1 MTGGKAW
8 EPWVLQ
14 VRGCCRSMRHP
25 DSGDRTDSQLSKLR
39 PQDPGLSGAEGG
51 FLPAAAR
58 LRVPFS
64 EALGSQPL
72 QVRGGAEC
80 PRPWFP
86 FCRVLSTRLPL
97 ARCCPALQSAWA
109 CTAVCA
115 CHRPSTGRGRG
126 DEPHP
131 AAGVTARSCCCR
143 RPSATTLGGTQGP
156 VWLPLC
162 AKTGAAH
169 EELGSRAPRVSAL
182 SSSCTLGGGLQ
193 TARQLCE
200 HSRTKADSCL
210 FLTLVLAASLPP
222 SGRGALLRPHPALDV
237 TTLTPHCSPSHPPSP
252 EPIAACSSP
261 CSPAPPPSSS
271 CP

>member
-1 MTGGKAW
+1 MAVTHARTHARPPAELIHFHPASRSVFRSVRIRHEAAPGSSSRSHVTGGKAW

-14 VRGCCRSMRHP
+14 VHGCCRSMRHP
-25 DSGDRTDSQLSKLR
+25 DSGDRTESQLSKLR
-39 PQDPGLSGAEGG
+39 PQDPGPPGAEGG

-86 FCRVLSTRLPL
+86 FCRVLSSTRLPL

-143 RPSATTLGGTQGP
+143 RPSATTLGGTPGP
-156 VWLPLC
+156 
-162 AKTGAAH
+162 
-169 EELGSRAPRVSAL
+169 
-182 SSSCTLGGGLQ
+182 
-193 TARQLCE
+193 
-200 HSRTKADSCL
+200 
-210 FLTLVLAASLPP
+210 
-222 SGRGALLRPHPALDV
+222 
-237 TTLTPHCSPSHPPSP
+237 
-252 EPIAACSSP
+252 
-261 CSPAPPPSSS
+261 
-271 CP
+271 